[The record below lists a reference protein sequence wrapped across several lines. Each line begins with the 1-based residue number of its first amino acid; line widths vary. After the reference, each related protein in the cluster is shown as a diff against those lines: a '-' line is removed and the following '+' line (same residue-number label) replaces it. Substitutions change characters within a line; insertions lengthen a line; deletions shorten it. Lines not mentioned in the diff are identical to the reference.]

1 MGSAC
6 HCPVIIFKWQFESWG
21 GGGDACEQVRDLC
34 QRIAL
39 KNGIRD
45 QLQGKLYPGNF

>member
-21 GGGDACEQVRDLC
+21 GGDACEQVRDLC

-39 KNGIRD
+39 KNSIIRD
-45 QLQGKLYPGNF
+45 QLQGKFYPGIF